1 MMKLKGGKKLKR
13 EGKAFLCCFIIVL
26 ILAILRAQTY
36 CDYMEQQ
43 EETNRI
49 VKELQEQSTEVDHT
63 DIR

>member
-1 MMKLKGGKKLKR
+1 MKLKGEKKLKR
-13 EGKAFLCCFIIVL
+13 EDKAFLCCFIIVL

-36 CDYMEQQ
+36 CDYMERQ

>member
-1 MMKLKGGKKLKR
+1 MKR
-13 EGKAFLCCFIIVL
+13 EDKAFLCCFIIVL

-49 VKELQEQSTEVDHT
+49 VKELQERSTEVDHT